1 MSSNQMNW
9 NSFKGNTE
17 ETSERRGG
25 VEIEINTQSKG
36 ETSYSESIKIKHRP
50 PPPPPPHK
58 PSPHASFPTPP
69 FWNKLI
75 CASTL

>member
-9 NSFKGNTE
+9 NSFKGNSE

-36 ETSYSESIKIKHRP
+36 RTSYSESITIKYRP
-50 PPPPPPHK
+50 PPPPPP
-58 PSPHASFPTPP
+58 ASFPTPP